1 MGHTVQLA
9 THSPTFPTYP
19 QVFTAHLLC
28 ARPCSEL
35 QLTQKSSGRR
45 TLPQQQQQQ
54 PGVQGLAVLGTHL
67 RAESPC
73 PGRGLGQFAVLQA
86 VRTHDAGSLCDPGQS
101 VPCLSFLIC
110 SGEKGCAHGSLVS
123 WAQPKALC
131 TLQLHPPCTQLAP
144 GPPLPPG
151 VASVVSTCAVS
162 RPQWKRVGRR
172 VEGLYQRPGLGEAQ
186 HCLCCSSSGHSP
198 APTPQPEQP
207 STHATHHQALG
218 RTCDPPAHSQG

>member
-1 MGHTVQLA
+1 MGHAVQLA

-45 TLPQQQQQQ
+45 TLPQQQQQ

-67 RAESPC
+67 RAKSPC

-86 VRTHDAGSLCDPGQS
+86 VRTHDAGSLCDPGRS

-131 TLQLHPPCTQLAP
+131 TLQLHPHALNWSLGLPCSQGSHLSLAP
-144 GPPLPPG
+144 VL
-151 VASVVSTCAVS
+151 CL
-162 RPQWKRVGRR
+162 
-172 VEGLYQRPGLGEAQ
+172 GL
-186 HCLCCSSSGHSP
+186 SGSM
-198 APTPQPEQP
+198 
-207 STHATHHQALG
+207 
-218 RTCDPPAHSQG
+218 